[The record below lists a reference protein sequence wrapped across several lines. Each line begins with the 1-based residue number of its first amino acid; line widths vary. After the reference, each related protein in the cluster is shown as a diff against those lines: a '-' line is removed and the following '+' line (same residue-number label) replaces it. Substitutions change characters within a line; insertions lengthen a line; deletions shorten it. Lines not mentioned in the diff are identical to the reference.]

1 MENISVV
8 DKLKAV
14 NKFFEGN
21 DFIITNDDRIFCKF
35 ENEYLDEDEL
45 DEIIEVNN
53 IKID

>member
-14 NKFFEGN
+14 NAFFEGE